1 MNQIP
6 LNFKLEM
13 EDMDNLYTTIQDVRL
28 FKEEVDSQLFE
39 KLHRN
44 SVGRIDAY
52 HHWKKYALA
61 VNRI

>member
-44 SVGRIDAY
+44 SVGGLMRIIIG
-52 HHWKKYALA
+52 K
-61 VNRI
+61 NMP